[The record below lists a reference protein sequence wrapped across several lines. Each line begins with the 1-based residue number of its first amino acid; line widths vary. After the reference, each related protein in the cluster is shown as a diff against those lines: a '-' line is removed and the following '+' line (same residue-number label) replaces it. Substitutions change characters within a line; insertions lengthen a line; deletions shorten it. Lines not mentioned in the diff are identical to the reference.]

1 MPGGLIRKEIFN
13 RSAASA
19 ISGVES
25 CAKARDNDSAVML
38 RSCAPLAGF
47 AKGTDILEFRVQ
59 RQQFGCGFLP
69 NVTMKRMKQS
79 VALILALCVIASSAS
94 ANLGANSEIIEDAYG
109 TIVQR
114 RLRDDGTVS
123 VVYAKGRYLY
133 LVTFADRRSIS
144 ESYSRVNGKDL
155 SEKEIMKFL
164 KANSGAKWVPTNT
177 GIERHF
183 KSSDG
188 TAEATYGILNGRP
201 ALTVRALNP

>member
-1 MPGGLIRKEIFN
+1 MPGGLIRQGIFN
-13 RSAASA
+13 RRAASA

-25 CAKARDNDSAVML
+25 GAKARDNDSAVML

-47 AKGTDILEFRVQ
+47 AKGTDISEFRVQ
-59 RQQFGCGFLP
+59 RQHFGCGLLP

-79 VALILALCVIASSAS
+79 IALVLALCVIASSAS

-114 RLRDDGTVS
+114 RLQDDGKVS

-133 LVTFADRRSIS
+133 MVTFANSRSIL
-144 ESYSRVNGKDL
+144 ESYSRANGTDL
-155 SEKEIMKFL
+155 SEKEIAKFL
-164 KANSGAKWVPTNT
+164 KANSAAKWVPANT
-177 GIERHF
+177 GTERRF